1 MFSKRVEA
9 FPWAALD
16 RVTWRLE
23 AQVAATRRWLELAVD
38 TRRLASAF
46 SDLLGSPVELF
57 VRSVD
62 ARDPSPSLL
71 RVGLVLATGPG
82 CVIGLEPALA
92 GALLGL
98 LLRQPAPLLD
108 PRAPLSASV
117 AGALSALCVEAAR
130 RSGAPAALL
139 PREAKLVEDAA
150 VVHVTM
156 IVGGRPYVAAVW
168 LGSERLLAP
177 APSDGPLLGALGAI
191 ELTLPI
197 VVATNLASAAQLAE
211 LKPGAAWCPGAGW
224 WLGSNLQGTA
234 VLVAPTSE
242 HGLRVALG
250 PDARIVLLEPAS
262 VALAA
267 TEAMAMESD
276 EPSEPATLMKAV
288 LDAPL
293 VVRVELGSISMAAR
307 EWAALKPG
315 DVVGTGRRIAAPV
328 LLRAGGRV
336 LATGELVNIEGE
348 LGVRIGEIVPEART

>member
-16 RVTWRLE
+16 RATWKLE
-23 AQVAATRRWLELAVD
+23 AQVATTRRWLELAVD
-38 TRRLASAF
+38 PRRLASAF
-46 SDLLGSPVELF
+46 SELLGSQVELF
-57 VRSVD
+57 IRSVD
-62 ARDPSPSLL
+62 AREPAPSLL
-71 RVGLVLATGPG
+71 R
-82 CVIGLEPALA
+82 IGLALAAGPRCVVGVEPALA
-92 GALLGL
+92 GVLLGL

-130 RSGAPAALL
+130 RSGAPSALL
-139 PREAKLVEDAA
+139 PSEPKVAEDAA

-156 IVGGRPYVAAVW
+156 IVAERPYVAAVW

-177 APSDGPLLGALGAI
+177 VPSDGPLLGALGAI

-197 VVATNLASAAQLAE
+197 VVAANLASVAQLAE
-211 LKPGAAWCPGAGW
+211 LTPGAAWCPGSGCW
-224 WLGSNLQGTA
+224 IDTNLQGTA

-250 PDARIVLLEPAS
+250 PGAQIVLLEPAS

-276 EPSEPATLMKAV
+276 EPSEPATLTKAV

-307 EWAALKPG
+307 EWAALRPG
-315 DVVGTGRRIAAPV
+315 DVLGTGRRIAEPV

-348 LGVRIGEIVPEART
+348 LGVRIGEIIPEART